1 MPKNNTK
8 VLVAEDDKFLVKAFA
23 AKLAKDGFDVIVAG
37 NGNEAITEA
46 KKNKPDI
53 ILLDLIMPQKN
64 GFDALYE
71 LKQNEETKDIPVI
84 ITSNLSQEIDIKRG
98 KDLGADDYL
107 VKSDTPI
114 QEIIAKI
121 KQVLAKRKK

>member
-1 MPKNNTK
+1 MPKKNIK

-23 AKLAKDGFDVIVAG
+23 AKLVKDDFDVIIAG
-37 NGNEAITEA
+37 NGNEAVSKA

-53 ILLDLIMPQKN
+53 ILLDLVMPQKN

-71 LKQNEETKDIPVI
+71 LKQDEETKDIPVI
-84 ITSNLSQEIDIKRG
+84 ITSNLSQEVDIKRG

-114 QEIIAKI
+114 QEIMAKI
-121 KQVLAKRKK
+121 KQILTKKK

>member
-1 MPKNNTK
+1 
-8 VLVAEDDKFLVKAFA
+8 
-23 AKLAKDGFDVIVAG
+23 
-37 NGNEAITEA
+37 
-46 KKNKPDI
+46 
-53 ILLDLIMPQKN
+53 
-64 GFDALYE
+64 
-71 LKQNEETKDIPVI
+71 VI

>member
-1 MPKNNTK
+1 MPKNNIK

-23 AKLAKDGFDVIVAG
+23 VKLAKDGFDVIVAG

-71 LKQNEETKDIPVI
+71 LKQDEETKDIPVI

>member
-1 MPKNNTK
+1 MPKNNIK

-23 AKLAKDGFDVIVAG
+23 VKLAKDGFDVIVAG
-37 NGNEAITEA
+37 NGNEAIAEA

-71 LKQNEETKDIPVI
+71 LKQDEETKDIPVI